1 MTCED
6 NLCRVIKLI
15 VSTGCIR
22 WIPWFSRGYAA
33 AAVCRGFLVTPLQPK
48 VLAVEAS
55 NLQDRFD
62 GTKAC
67 LLSFFGLVSKN
78 KMAATAVSFKFLGT
92 FRACNVHFP
101 NLQDMFIMVKA
112 SLGIILDI
120 WTKTRWPPWV
130 FL

>member
-1 MTCED
+1 M
-6 NLCRVIKLI
+6 VQKLA
-15 VSTGCIR
+15 
-22 WIPWFSRGYAA
+22 F
-33 AAVCRGFLVTPLQPK
+33 
-48 VLAVEAS
+48 E
-55 NLQDRFD
+55 
-62 GTKAC
+62 
-67 LLSFFGLVSKN
+67 FFGLISKN

-92 FRACNVHFP
+92 FAAPVYQRACNVHFP